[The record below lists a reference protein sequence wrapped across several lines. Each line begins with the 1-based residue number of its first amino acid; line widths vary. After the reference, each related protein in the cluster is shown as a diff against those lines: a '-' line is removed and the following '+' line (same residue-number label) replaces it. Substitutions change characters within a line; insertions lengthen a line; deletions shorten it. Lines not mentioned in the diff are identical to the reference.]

1 MAKISANY
9 EVVFI
14 IDPAQGEEAVAA
26 TVAKFQTLAE
36 QNATDG
42 VGDEWGK
49 RRLAYAID
57 YKTEGYYVLMTFACD
72 PSLIKE
78 IDRIAGI
85 NENVIRRLI
94 TKRNA

>member
-1 MAKISANY
+1 MTKY
-9 EVVFI
+9 EMLYI
-14 IDPAQGEEAVAA
+14 
-26 TVAKFQTLAE
+26 LNAE
-36 QNATDG
+36 ATDEVKEAIINRFEAIVKDNG
-42 VGDEWGK
+42 GEVEAIDKWGNK
-49 RRLAYAID
+49 KLAYAID